1 MFPLVWSF
9 QFQVTPGFTSG
20 HVNAV
25 SKTIAANAQKFMKD
39 AEEALDGDPASDRK
53 ALPVEGPGVVLGLDH
68 LLQLEVEKN
77 QVAEKATSISKTV
90 LDRETCFNTF
100 SCTFFSVCFSPSETK
115 QLVCS
120 MYHLDLRLT
129 KLHFFMSVHIA
140 SMFTSCMFY

>member
-1 MFPLVWSF
+1 MWSCLKRVVFFCSVMFPLVWSF

-25 SKTIAANAQKFMKD
+25 SKTISANAQKFMKD
-39 AEEALDGDPASDRK
+39 AEDALDAEPASDRK

-90 LDRETCFNTF
+90 LDRDAVGAE
-100 SCTFFSVCFSPSETK
+100 K
-115 QLVCS
+115 LVS
-120 MYHLDLRLT
+120 TL
-129 KLHFFMSVHIA
+129 
-140 SMFTSCMFY
+140 